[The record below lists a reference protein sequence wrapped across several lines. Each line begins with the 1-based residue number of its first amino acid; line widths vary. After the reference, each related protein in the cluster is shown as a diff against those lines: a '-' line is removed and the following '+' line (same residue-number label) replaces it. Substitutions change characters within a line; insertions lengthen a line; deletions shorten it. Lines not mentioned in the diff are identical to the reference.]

1 MVAATRQAASRNSLY
16 LRNLPS
22 ANNAG
27 RSANSSEECKN
38 PDHSARCTNA
48 PNLRTPEYLILF
60 GAARDDH
67 QISEDA
73 MESIH
78 SMCDPDFGACRLV
91 EVKINSW
98 TAGSFWVREA
108 SSCHFVRK
116 EAR

>member
-1 MVAATRQAASRNSLY
+1 
-16 LRNLPS
+16 
-22 ANNAG
+22 
-27 RSANSSEECKN
+27 
-38 PDHSARCTNA
+38 
-48 PNLRTPEYLILF
+48 
-60 GAARDDH
+60 
-67 QISEDA
+67 

-98 TAGSFWVREA
+98 TAGSFWVKEA